1 MQKEILYSYRGKK
14 MKGKVLSPPLDT
26 IPHHSET
33 NFALERKYIIQIFYV
48 SVTALVTFHRYS
60 PVGLNTPLW
69 GFSISASYKKATT
82 LVRIILK
89 LHHHLHLSCYYIYTY
104 PGHFPVLLVSGRPQ
118 ALHHSTAS
126 SITTP
131 NYS

>member
-48 SVTALVTFHRYS
+48 SVTAFSNFSPLFPSRVKYS
-60 PVGLNTPLW
+60 IMGLFN
-69 GFSISASYKKATT
+69 
-82 LVRIILK
+82 
-89 LHHHLHLSCYYIYTY
+89 
-104 PGHFPVLLVSGRPQ
+104 
-118 ALHHSTAS
+118 
-126 SITTP
+126 
-131 NYS
+131 